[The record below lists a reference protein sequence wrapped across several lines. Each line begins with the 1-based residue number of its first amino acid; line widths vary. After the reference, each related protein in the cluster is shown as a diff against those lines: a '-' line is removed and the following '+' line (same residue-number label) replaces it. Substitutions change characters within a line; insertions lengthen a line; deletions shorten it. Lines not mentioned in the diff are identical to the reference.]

1 MTNGSGPPVKWGWA
15 TRCVPSEDLGNLSLG
30 QDPPRI
36 GDLAVG
42 RVVSIGRHT
51 RIEGRQWRRLDLF
64 PDDLVGG
71 VFGNRYAT
79 DQFEGYVEPFG
90 KNFHIL
96 GIGGVFGIVRSQN
109 ARMPEPPTVMQLL
122 GYAARPDGSR
132 LSMLDYG
139 LPRTKIQLNGGP
151 RCRTIL
157 VVGSS
162 MNSGKTTTAAYTVL
176 GLTRAGHKV
185 CAAKVT
191 GTACAKDPGIF
202 VDAGAHSVLDFSD
215 CGWPSTYLTSLTDL
229 LDIYAR
235 MRAAMLRE
243 QPDFIVLEVADGIW
257 QRETDLLLTSSE
269 FCATIE
275 AVIFTGADSVSA
287 ESGVRRLRDL
297 GYRVAAVS
305 GLVSSSTLGM
315 NEVSHATHLPCLS
328 KASLANGALQSI
340 LLGG

>member
-1 MTNGSGPPVKWGWA
+1 
-15 TRCVPSEDLGNLSLG
+15 
-30 QDPPRI
+30 
-36 GDLAVG
+36 VG

-90 KNFHIL
+90 RNFHFL
-96 GIGGVFGIVRSQN
+96 GIGGVFGIARSQN

-122 GYAARPDGSR
+122 GYVARPDGSR
-132 LSMLDYG
+132 LSMLDYE
-139 LPRTKIQLNGGP
+139 LPRTKSQLNGGP

-157 VVGSS
+157 VVGAS

-176 GLTRAGHKV
+176 GLTRSGHKV
-185 CAAKVT
+185 CAAKLT
-191 GTACAKDPGIF
+191 GTACAEDPGIF

-215 CGWPSTYLTSLTDL
+215 CGLPSTYLTSPPTCS
-229 LDIYAR
+229 
-235 MRAAMLRE
+235 
-243 QPDFIVLEVADGIW
+243 
-257 QRETDLLLTSSE
+257 TSTPA
-269 FCATIE
+269 C
-275 AVIFTGADSVSA
+275 
-287 ESGVRRLRDL
+287 VRRLREL

-315 NEVSHATHLPCLS
+315 NEDSHATHLPCLS
-328 KASLANGALQSI
+328 KARLANGAQQSI
-340 LLGG
+340 LFEG